1 MTRSDKR
8 GQRVTA
14 IRGGCRRIPVCGED
28 GATDPLDVLKNQLLA
43 QEMAAV
49 RNVEL
54 MERLR
59 RAADES
65 TSLAWATGFP
75 LLTLPELLR
84 EKAVVAHAQ
93 YERQRRIQS
102 RGRSTVQLAA

>member
-1 MTRSDKR
+1 MTRSNER

-14 IRGGCRRIPVCGED
+14 LKVGCRRTPVRSENLPV
-28 GATDPLDVLKNQLLA
+28 DPLDQLKSQLLA

-49 RNVEL
+49 GNVEL

-65 TSLAWATGFP
+65 ASLAWASGYP

-84 EKAVVAHAQ
+84 EKAAAAHAQ

-102 RGRSTVQLAA
+102 RGRSTIQLAA